1 MKMSY
6 IAPTAI
12 ITGCLFILILFVTE
26 INSVSRSTRHQKI
39 KIAVNEWVGNGPIV
53 YAQLMGIYEKYGLD
67 VEIVQTQGQAE
78 SNVDFINKKFDAI
91 GTVVSDSLLIRS
103 NNNNGQIVLISDYS
117 ISGDVIIADKKIKSI
132 SELKN
137 KKIGIDYLNS
147 FSHLF
152 AIEALK
158 KYNVK
163 EYEVEFKIIPYDK
176 ISLAIK
182 NNEIAAGHTYASGKS
197 NALNDGHH
205 ILFSAGEIPG
215 LILDGVLFQ
224 DSFIKDNPE
233 RIKKFI
239 EAFFEA
245 QELMVKN
252 PDTSSELIADYFK
265 TNKDNFRK
273 SYDDIH
279 FVGRVENSSFFNQ
292 DGPSNKALQ
301 LINRYYS
308 FYAERGQ
315 LRENENVSNIFCRGI
330 YQ

>member
-1 MKMSY
+1 MKLNQLVPA
-6 IAPTAI
+6 II
-12 ITGCLFILILFVTE
+12 ITGCIFILVFFVIE
-26 INSVSRSTRHQKI
+26 INSVSKSTRHQKI
-39 KIAVNEWVGNGPIV
+39 KIAVNEWIGNGPIV
-53 YAQLMGIYEKYGLD
+53 YAKLLGLYEKYGLD
-67 VEIVQTQGQAE
+67 VEVVQTQGQTE
-78 SNVDFINKKFDAI
+78 SNLDFINKKYDAI

-103 NNNNGQIVLISDYS
+103 SNNNGQIVLISDYS
-117 ISGDVIIADKKIKSI
+117 LTGDVIVADKSIKSI

-176 ISLAIK
+176 ISMAIK
-182 NNEIAAGHTYASGKS
+182 NKEIAAGHTYASGKN
-197 NALNDGHH
+197 NALVDGHH

-233 RIKKFI
+233 KIKKFI
-239 EAFFEA
+239 EAFYEA
-245 QELMVKN
+245 QELMLKD
-252 PDTSSELIADYFK
+252 PETSSQLIANFFK
-265 TNKDNFRK
+265 TNQDHLRK

-279 FVGRVENSSFFNQ
+279 FVGKVENSSFFSLT
-292 DGPSNKALQ
+292 GPSNKAIQ
-301 LINRYYS
+301 IINRYYE
-308 FYAERGQ
+308 FYSERGQ
-315 LRENENVSNIFCRGI
+315 LKDDENISNIFCRGI

>member
-6 IAPTAI
+6 FAPTVI
-12 ITGCLFILILFVTE
+12 IAGCLFILILFITE
-26 INSVSRSTRHQKI
+26 INSVSRSTHQQKI

-53 YAQLMGIYEKYGLD
+53 YAQLMGIFEKYGLD

-78 SNVDFINKKFDAI
+78 SNVDFINKKIDAI

-117 ISGDVIIADKKIKSI
+117 IAGDVIIADKKFKSI

-137 KKIGIDYLNS
+137 QKIGIDYLNS

-152 AIEALK
+152 TIEALK
-158 KYNVK
+158 KYNIK

-182 NNEIAAGHTYASGKS
+182 NKEIAAGHTYASGKS
-197 NALNDGHH
+197 NALNDGHR

-224 DSFIKDNPE
+224 DSFIKDNPD

-239 EAFFEA
+239 EAFYEA
-245 QELMVKN
+245 QELMIKN
-252 PDTSSELIADYFK
+252 PDKSSQLIADYFK
-265 TNKDNFRK
+265 TNNDNFRK

-292 DGPSNKALQ
+292 NGPSNKAIQ

-315 LRENENVSNIFCRGI
+315 LRDNENMNSIFCRGI

>member
-1 MKMSY
+1 M
-6 IAPTAI
+6 
-12 ITGCLFILILFVTE
+12 
-26 INSVSRSTRHQKI
+26 
-39 KIAVNEWVGNGPIV
+39 
-53 YAQLMGIYEKYGLD
+53 
-67 VEIVQTQGQAE
+67 
-78 SNVDFINKKFDAI
+78 
-91 GTVVSDSLLIRS
+91 TV
-103 NNNNGQIVLISDYS
+103 
-117 ISGDVIIADKKIKSI
+117 
-132 SELKN
+132 
-137 KKIGIDYLNS
+137 
-147 FSHLF
+147 
-152 AIEALK
+152 
-158 KYNVK
+158 
-163 EYEVEFKIIPYDK
+163 
-176 ISLAIK
+176 
-182 NNEIAAGHTYASGKS
+182 
-197 NALNDGHH
+197 H